1 MYIRNLLCVE
11 ADSLSKMTICEVI
24 ICFSIFLIVMW
35 LITFLED
42 TIDIIRKFK
51 KQYKKRRYNKL
62 KSIVKQILKENESN
76 GI

>member
-1 MYIRNLLCVE
+1 
-11 ADSLSKMTICEVI
+11 MTICEVI

>member
-1 MYIRNLLCVE
+1 LYIRNLLCVE